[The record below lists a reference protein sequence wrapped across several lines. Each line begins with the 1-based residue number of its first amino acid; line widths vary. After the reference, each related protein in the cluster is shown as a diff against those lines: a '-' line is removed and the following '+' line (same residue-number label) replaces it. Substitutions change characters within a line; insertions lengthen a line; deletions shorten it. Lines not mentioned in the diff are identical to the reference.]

1 MARVIIRFEHDDN
14 KSETYHYHFNPLI
27 DAKVYARM
35 ARMKRAREEAWNAN
49 QPFNRAKKL
58 YRDLL
63 AAGIVHKG
71 QIITNAEAKELSKK
85 LEPQYLF

>member
-1 MARVIIRFEHDDN
+1 MTIQYDSNNYVTYRGQFNSFRDTEAYANLQIARRERM
-14 KSETYHYHFNPLI
+14 EYWE
-27 DAKVYARM
+27 AR
-35 ARMKRAREEAWNAN
+35 

-63 AAGIVHKG
+63 AAGVVQKG
-71 QIITNAEAKELSKK
+71 QIITNAEAKELSKM